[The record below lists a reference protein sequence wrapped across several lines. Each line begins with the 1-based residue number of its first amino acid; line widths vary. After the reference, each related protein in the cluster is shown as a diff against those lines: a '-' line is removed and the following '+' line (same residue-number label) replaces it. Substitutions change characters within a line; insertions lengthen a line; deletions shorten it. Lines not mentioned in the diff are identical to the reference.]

1 MMMGFWGAAGA
12 GVMDQGWWRG
22 WWAIGGARERRW
34 SGTGWVRGDPVSV
47 GRYEDCD
54 GVCAELPVRSVRRGE
69 DCEYAGQCDILAG
82 ACKET
87 DA

>member
-34 SGTGWVRGDPVSV
+34 SGTGWVRGDPASDSMKTATV
-47 GRYEDCD
+47 YAPDC
-54 GVCAELPVRSVRRGE
+54 RSVSRGE
-69 DCEYAGQCDILAG
+69 DCEYTGQCDILAG